1 MEPDTQHIG
10 RWFIVIG
17 ACVALAGALLWIGGH
32 PSLFKL
38 PGDLQISGRNWKMY
52 FPLATCILL
61 SAILTLIL
69 WLLIWAVKIF

>member
-1 MEPDTQHIG
+1 
-10 RWFIVIG
+10 
-17 ACVALAGALLWIGGH
+17 
-32 PSLFKL
+32 
-38 PGDLQISGRNWKMY
+38 MY